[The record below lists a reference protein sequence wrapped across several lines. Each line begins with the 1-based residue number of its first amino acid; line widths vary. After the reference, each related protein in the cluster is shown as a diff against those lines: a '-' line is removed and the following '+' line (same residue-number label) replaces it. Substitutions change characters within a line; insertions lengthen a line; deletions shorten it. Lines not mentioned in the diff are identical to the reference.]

1 MLWTDLERAV
11 CAVKVQKF
19 FQASV
24 QDSSTEVRNF
34 DIIAAAQ
41 GVTLDNESKD
51 PHVAKRIELKSSK
64 CVYFSTAFS

>member
-11 CAVKVQKF
+11 CEVKVQKF

-24 QDSSTEVRNF
+24 QDWSTEVRNF

-51 PHVAKRIELKSSK
+51 PHYFFKDIFCWVMLLNELN
-64 CVYFSTAFS
+64 

>member
-51 PHVAKRIELKSSK
+51 PHYFFQDIFCWVMLLNELN
-64 CVYFSTAFS
+64 